1 MQTDQISS
9 WLGSLDRDWSRGLSL
24 LVAVS
29 TNKHLIRMLTKRGST
44 PKTLRLLSYEL
55 SRIVNVKS
63 PAGIS
68 VAKQSNKPG
77 NPGKPVTSVPKLQK
91 KRFVQQFP
99 GNQVADPYLN
109 SLIKQE
115 KEAFKEFAYLRDIII
130 YQTISVRLDQAA
142 RIVQLEKIKDD
153 LWKQIDYYNT
163 YHMPFPVASRQELTE
178 SNKDIL
184 NLRSYVSRYKRYAA
198 DETRDAESRA
208 KYQRM
213 HDEYLIQLNALEAK
227 IRT

>member
-1 MQTDQISS
+1 MENEQISA
-9 WLGSLDRDWSRGLSL
+9 WLASADHDWSRGLSL

-29 TNKHLIRMLTKRGST
+29 TKKQLIRILTKRGST
-44 PKTLRLLSYEL
+44 PKTLRLLTYEL
-55 SRIVNVKS
+55 SRIVNAKS
-63 PAGIS
+63 PAS
-68 VAKQSNKPG
+68 NSLTKQSSKPLKPG
-77 NPGKPVTSVPKLQK
+77 KSVKSAPKLQK

-99 GNQVADPYLN
+99 GEQVADPYLSN
-109 SLIKQE
+109 LIRQE
-115 KEAFKEFAYLRDIII
+115 KEAFKEFAYLRDVII

-163 YHMPFPVASRQELTE
+163 YHMPFPVDSRQELTE

-184 NLRSYVSRYKRYAA
+184 NLRSYVSRYKGYAA

>member
-1 MQTDQISS
+1 MDKDLIST
-9 WLGSLDRDWSRGLSL
+9 WLSSPDHDWSRGLSL
-24 LVAVS
+24 LVENS
-29 TNKHLIRMLTKRGST
+29 TNNHLVRLLTKRGST

-55 SRIVNVKS
+55 SKIVNVKS
-63 PAGIS
+63 PARIS
-68 VAKQSNKPG
+68 TAKQSKKPV
-77 NPGKPVTSVPKLQK
+77 NPGKAVKSAPKLQK
-91 KRFVQQFP
+91 KRFVQRFP
-99 GNQVADPYLN
+99 GEHIADPYLKT
-109 SLIKQE
+109 LVE
-115 KEAFKEFAYLRDIII
+115 KEKEIFREYAYLRDIII

-142 RIVQLEKIKDD
+142 RIVQLDKIKTD

-163 YHMPFPVASRQELTE
+163 YHMPFPDASRQELAE

-184 NLRSYVSRYKRYAA
+184 NLRSYVSRYKGYAA

-213 HDEYLIQLNALEAK
+213 HDEYLLQLNALEAK